1 MTEIETYP
9 VPDFFGHTVFC
20 DDIRFEMDGKLTFVG
35 VYANGV
41 MPTPADFPLT
51 LPKFCFSLIFNQRK
65 DLFVPS
71 LGLRIFLPGDPE
83 ENSSI
88 QAEVN
93 GPQVPPS
100 VGNPTD
106 GEYSMIGSNL
116 VLAPFTI
123 EKPGRIRV
131 RVLREGV
138 LHRIG
143 SLRVVPFTEAQP
155 TASEKL

>member
-71 LGLRIFLPGDPE
+71 LGTPDIFAGRSRRE
-83 ENSSI
+83 FVHSSGGEW
-88 QAEVN
+88 AS
-93 GPQVPPS
+93 GTA
-100 VGNPTD
+100 VG
-106 GEYSMIGSNL
+106 
-116 VLAPFTI
+116 
-123 EKPGRIRV
+123 R
-131 RVLREGV
+131 
-138 LHRIG
+138 
-143 SLRVVPFTEAQP
+143 
-155 TASEKL
+155 